1 MIKQL
6 TISERSNFFKN
17 DSDLIISDTLFKSP
31 INMHYIENIESE
43 DTQPFLLSEFM
54 NSKEDSNQSK
64 INEYMLKI
72 FIQKEPI
79 IPDISGENDQIY
91 LIQPHHEN
99 KINTESLTCNKISKS
114 IQTKKENSNNLFIT
128 QNLLPSK
135 LDSLITLPKKNYQ
148 TYQGDKVE
156 FIAKKRKSPEKESET
171 NKDFPILSK
180 NSETKESNEDF
191 EISNYKYQYR
201 LDYYKKAFKVHCFK
215 HLTKTLNFLV
225 SKCNFPKELKL
236 KKICKPNNESFTSN
250 AKEKDNYEFLSM
262 PLKDIYSFVKNSN
275 KEKGIGLQQNNKIVI
290 DKMLRFIKENKNK
303 ENKDYLN
310 LEKYLNMN
318 MEEYINIYY
327 ESEEFKNFCKDEKIQ
342 FYEKEFIK
350 EKKFPILKDYG
361 FLKLIKM
368 FESNK
373 SFSDGLKSIHSSMNG
388 INAV

>member
-1 MIKQL
+1 M
-6 TISERSNFFKN
+6 
-17 DSDLIISDTLFKSP
+17 
-31 INMHYIENIESE
+31 
-43 DTQPFLLSEFM
+43 
-54 NSKEDSNQSK
+54 
-64 INEYMLKI
+64 
-72 FIQKEPI
+72 
-79 IPDISGENDQIY
+79 
-91 LIQPHHEN
+91 
-99 KINTESLTCNKISKS
+99 
-114 IQTKKENSNNLFIT
+114 
-128 QNLLPSK
+128 
-135 LDSLITLPKKNYQ
+135 
-148 TYQGDKVE
+148 
-156 FIAKKRKSPEKESET
+156 
-171 NKDFPILSK
+171 
-180 NSETKESNEDF
+180 
-191 EISNYKYQYR
+191 
-201 LDYYKKAFKVHCFK
+201 
-215 HLTKTLNFLV
+215 NFLV

-262 PLKDIYSFVKNSN
+262 PLKDIYSFVKNN
-275 KEKGIGLQQNNKIVI
+275 KKEKGIGLQQNNKIVI
-290 DKMLRFIKENKNK
+290 DKMLRFIEEKKNE

-318 MEEYINIYY
+318 MEEYIKIYY